1 MQRCCYVLALLI
13 ATLSSV
19 FAEFPA
25 GTWSNK
31 KEGFSIVNLSLR
43 SDGKGFISAA
53 TAQATAPVRWRRDG
67 SSITIEIA
75 SPPQNFTAT
84 LLQTADPKVAE
95 LTLPEQKFPEK
106 MYLVDENEPPD
117 LEALS
122 LAKAAEEAKKR
133 AEGIQKSER
142 TAPNIEALLHDVQ
155 SFAQI
160 TSGMGNCSISSS
172 KWPTSL
178 SLTRTNSAVS
188 VTIQLDTSRS
198 KTANPAATYS
208 YTKEEP
214 KTDLPK
220 TIYVPLE
227 KRDQLKTWA
236 ISEGLN
242 HEFAFYQTTG
252 PWGVESYFSFFA
264 VTIVN
269 DPAKVVATVKHLA
282 SDVFNDSTGPFLIT
296 GFTRK

>member
-1 MQRCCYVLALLI
+1 MQSRLCALAVLI
-13 ATLSSV
+13 ASFSSA
-19 FAEFPA
+19 FAEFPI

-31 KEGFSIVNLSLR
+31 KEGFYIVNLSLR
-43 SDGKGFISAA
+43 GDGKGCLSAA
-53 TAQATAPVRWRRDG
+53 TAQATVPVRWRREG
-67 SSITIEIA
+67 GRISIEIA
-75 SPPQNFTAT
+75 APPQNPTAT
-84 LLQTADPKVAE
+84 LVQTADPKAAE
-95 LTLPEQKFPEK
+95 LTLPEQKLPEK
-106 MYLVDENEPPD
+106 VYLVDENEPPD

-122 LAKAAEEAKKR
+122 LAKATEEAKK
-133 AEGIQKSER
+133 AAKGIQKSER
-142 TAPNIEALLHDVQ
+142 TAPNIEALLQDVQ

-160 TSGMGNCSISSS
+160 NSGMGNCSISSS
-172 KWPTSL
+172 KWPTFISL
-178 SLTRTNSAVS
+178 IRTNSTVS
-188 VTIQLDTSRS
+188 VTIQLDASRS
-198 KTANPAATYS
+198 KTASPAAICS

-220 TIYVPLE
+220 TIYVPAE

-236 ISEGLN
+236 ISKGLD

-296 GFTRK
+296 EFKRK